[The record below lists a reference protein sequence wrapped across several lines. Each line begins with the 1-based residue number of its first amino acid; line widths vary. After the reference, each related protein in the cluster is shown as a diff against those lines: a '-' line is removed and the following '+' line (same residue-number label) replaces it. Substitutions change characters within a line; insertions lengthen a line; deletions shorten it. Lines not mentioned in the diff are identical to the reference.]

1 MWHRRG
7 KNFLVEVYHHTVPQT
22 ELESDMARWGGEGPH
37 RWAVYAYIYPDHPRF
52 AMFNGPDL
60 WQEATQGLAL
70 HGYCSLLNYPMY
82 EGKVTS
88 VKVGA
93 DYHHL
98 HDEHFTRYATK
109 EEAAEVFNDADQLFD
124 ILQAQAKRGAAC
136 ETT

>member
-7 KNFLVEVYHHTVPQT
+7 KNFLVEVYHHTVPQS
-22 ELESDMARWGGEGPH
+22 ELDADMARWGGEGPN
-37 RWAVYAYIYPDHPRF
+37 RWAVYAYIYPGHPRF
-52 AMFNGPDL
+52 AQFNGPDL

-98 HDEHFTRYATK
+98 HDDHFTHYATQ
-109 EEAAEVFNDADQLFD
+109 EEATEVFSDASALFD
-124 ILQAQAKRGAAC
+124 ILQAQAEGAAP
-136 ETT
+136 